1 MRFSRKFLV
10 PVMAAGLIMP
20 VLAEE
25 ADQRARQQIEAV
37 HMRWLEA
44 LNKGDVEAF
53 STTYTSATVQIDAFG
68 RTVGV
73 NAEFVKALNKKG
85 ITLTMPID
93 RVEALKGGQAAIAYG
108 TFTSKYA
115 DPNVPPGQGNWVQV
129 FERDGESW
137 KIVAHASSRSAL
149 AAQTK

>member
-10 PVMAAGLIMP
+10 PIMAAGLIMP
-20 VLAEE
+20 ALAQE
-25 ADQRARQQIEAV
+25 ADQQMRQQIEAV
-37 HMRWLEA
+37 HMKWLEA

-53 STTYTSATVQIDAFG
+53 STTYTPATVQIDAFG
-68 RTVGV
+68 RTIGA

-85 ITLTMPID
+85 ITLSMPID
-93 RVEALKGGQAAIAYG
+93 RVEPLKGGQAAIAYG
-108 TFTSKYA
+108 TFTAKYA

-129 FERDGESW
+129 FERDGEGW

-149 AAQTK
+149 AAQMK